1 MRVCALIGGLLY
13 SSSLSLSA
21 QCGACTPNTGCY
33 QPQGAQCPPSGQSPV
48 MTVGEYY
55 SEDVTFYMPP
65 DTNISGIGNIQIV
78 NVWFQN
84 ISGLPNGITWQCNNS
99 ANNCNY
105 APSSG
110 EKWACIRFCG
120 TPVCVPGSY
129 TAVITIIGTA
139 ATPFGN
145 QNQTS
150 QLEYVFHVQ
159 PPAGGNSGFTYTPS
173 QGCDSLTAQFNA
185 LINVGAPFSTEWL
198 WDFGNG
204 QTSTLQNPA
213 PVHYSAPGTY
223 IVTLGTKIFKYV
235 LTQVSCTS
243 NGNWWCGDIEEPQ
256 LFGACTQSPEFY
268 FQLTHGPGFYQSP
281 EAPSGTSASWGPLSV
296 VLQSF
301 NLALSFWDADTGPPF
316 GSQDDDGGTYAI
328 QISGAGT
335 YNFTTSSP
343 FGGGMTGSFTI
354 AKVLDTLIVTTDTLV
369 IYPSPLTPQISA
381 QPNDTVCEGQT
392 VTLATTPGNWIYTW
406 FRNGQIIPGQ
416 DQNSLSASDSGQ
428 YRVRITHPG
437 TGCTSLSPDVTI
449 GHWPGLYN
457 ATIANNNGILSVVSP
472 PAASYQWLY
481 NGQPVFPNGT
491 GPTYE
496 PKYTGP
502 YSCVFF
508 NAYGCSDT
516 SQVIV
521 VSSLVSLED
530 IQEKLSMQVYPNP
543 VTDILSVTWT
553 DDTHANRLEIFDA
566 AGRTVL
572 AMPISGSAWVQVPV
586 STMEPGFYILKL
598 SGARFLQHRFIK
610 H

>member
-1 MRVCALIGGLLY
+1 MRRLHAQY
-13 SSSLSLSA
+13 RMLSA
-21 QCGACTPNTGCY
+21 P
-33 QPQGAQCPPSGQSPV
+33 GAQCPPSGQSPV

-55 SEDVTFYMPP
+55 STDVTFYMPP

-84 ISGLPNGITWQCNNS
+84 ISGLPNGITWQRNNS

-105 APSSG
+105 APYSG

-150 QLEYVFHVQ
+150 QMEYVFHVQ
-159 PPAGGNSGFTYTPS
+159 PPAGGNSGFTFTPS

-185 LINVGAPFSTEWL
+185 LINVGTTFSTEWL

-213 PVHYSAPGTY
+213 PVHYSTPGPY

-243 NGNWWCGDIEEPQ
+243 SGNWWCGDMEETQ
-256 LFGACTQSPEFY
+256 LFGACTQSQEFY
-268 FQLTHGPGFYQSP
+268 FQLTHGPEFCQSP

-296 VLQSF
+296 VLHPSIWRCLSGMQIQAIH
-301 NLALSFWDADTGPPF
+301 LAPRTTTGAPMLYK
-316 GSQDDDGGTYAI
+316 SQGPALITLL
-328 QISGAGT
+328 
-335 YNFTTSSP
+335 P
-343 FGGGMTGSFTI
+343 HPLLGGGMTDSFTI

-369 IYPSPLTPQISA
+369 IYPSPQMPQIGA

-392 VTLATTPGNWIYTW
+392 VTLATAPGNWMYTW
-406 FRNGQIIPGQ
+406 YRNGQIIPGQ

-428 YRVRITHPG
+428 YRVRIAHPG
-437 TGCTSLSPDVTI
+437 TGCTSLSPNVTI

-457 ATIANNNGILSVVSP
+457 TTITNNNGILSVVSP

-481 NGQPVFPNGT
+481 NGQPVFPNAT

-516 SQVIV
+516 S
-521 VSSLVSLED
+521 
-530 IQEKLSMQVYPNP
+530 
-543 VTDILSVTWT
+543 
-553 DDTHANRLEIFDA
+553 R
-566 AGRTVL
+566 
-572 AMPISGSAWVQVPV
+572 
-586 STMEPGFYILKL
+586 
-598 SGARFLQHRFIK
+598 
-610 H
+610 